1 MEDVHDR
8 FMGDGLVQFYNFQN
22 LNKIQVFY
30 LKYGIIVMKVNVY
43 NFAIPKK
50 PKINLLPKWHWQV
63 FAEHSQF
70 HALKT
75 KLKF

>member
-50 PKINLLPKWHWQV
+50 PKINLLPK
-63 FAEHSQF
+63 
-70 HALKT
+70 
-75 KLKF
+75 